1 MKRQIALIIVT
12 AILSI
17 NLTGCTEEK
26 EVLFLSDGT
35 ITHSVTENTEPA
47 PEKMISAI
55 DENGK
60 LPISGSINNINYII
74 GDNGYY
80 DMSLSEKGH
89 HVNTTKDGYRYTIC
103 SGEHSTGGYSIDII
117 NVEADEN
124 NNIVIT
130 VEETSPEPMDIV
142 TQAFTYPTCT
152 ITLSGEVGKVIIKTT
167 NGTELSKLN
176 EEG

>member
-1 MKRQIALIIVT
+1 MKRQIALIIA

-17 NLTGCTEEK
+17 NLTGCTKEK
-26 EVLFLSDGT
+26 EVIYLSDGA
-35 ITHSVTENTEPA
+35 ITHSVTENTEPT

-55 DENGK
+55 DKNGK
-60 LPISGSINNINYII
+60 LPINGNINNVNYII
-74 GDNGYY
+74 GNNDYY
-80 DMSLSEKGH
+80 DMSLNKKGY

-103 SGEHSTGGYSIDII
+103 SGEHSTGGYSIDIV

-130 VEETSPEPMDIV
+130 VEEVSPEPMDMV
-142 TQAFTYPTCT
+142 TQAFTYPACT
-152 ITLSGEVGKVIIKTT
+152 TTLSGDIGNVVIKTT
-167 NGTELSKLN
+167 NGTKFNKLN